1 MLFPGEKPQGYGKID
16 SNFFYRRIILPMTK
30 GCPQTRLA
38 MLWTNLASEPLLSLY
53 TLLPFILRKEYVAN
67 VFQLSIFLTL
77 RPVLSLLSFCWSAY
91 FKKGKSHLIANLV
104 SAFLL
109 TYLPFVFL
117 PWIENFSFF
126 LFAAASYQLFSK
138 AAIPSLIEIIK
149 CNIPKKPR
157 EDAFSL
163 YYLFGFIESGILG
176 LLFAYLLRSHIM
188 DWKTLFS
195 CASLLGLSSV
205 LFFRRIPT
213 IEEKK
218 VEQPNSIQPWK
229 ESFYL
234 LHKHKSFRYLQ
245 WIFMFGGSSLMLMG
259 PAFSSFYV
267 DTLSLSYTNMATA
280 RFVFMALGVAGSTFL
295 WKKGLRKCD
304 ILKLSLWVLIGMGI
318 FPIMLLFA
326 QIHIAFLYL
335 AFMLYGVA
343 QAGSHLI
350 WNLSG
355 TIFAGE
361 HDSSP
366 FTRANI
372 LLIGIR
378 GIVMPLLGGLLCQI
392 FGDVFVLALGGGLCL
407 MGLLFVT
414 KIAKIKVA
422 SLTHLQDF

>member
-1 MLFPGEKPQGYGKID
+1 
-16 SNFFYRRIILPMTK
+16 MTK

-38 MLWTNLASEPLLSLY
+38 MLWTNLASEPLVSLY

-67 VFQLSIFLTL
+67 IFQLSIFLTL

-91 FKKGKSHLIANLV
+91 FKKGKSPLIANLV
-104 SAFLL
+104 GAFLL

-126 LFAAASYQLFSK
+126 LFAAASYQLFSR
-138 AAIPSLIEIIK
+138 AAIPSLMEIIK

-163 YYLFGFIESGILG
+163 YYLFGFMESGILG
-176 LLFAYLLRSHIM
+176 LLFAYLLRFHIM

-195 CASLLGLSSV
+195 CASLIGLSSI
-205 LFFRRIPT
+205 LFFQRIP
-213 IEEKK
+213 IIKGKKMEKAS
-218 VEQPNSIQPWK
+218 SIKPWK

-234 LHKHKSFRYLQ
+234 LHEHKNFQYLQ
-245 WIFMFGGSSLMLMG
+245 WIFMFGGSALMLMG

-267 DTLSLSYTNMATA
+267 DTLSLSYTNMVIA

-295 WKKGLRKCD
+295 WKRGLGICD

-326 QIHIAFLYL
+326 QMHIIFLYL
-335 AFMLYGVA
+335 GFMLYGVA

-355 TIFAGE
+355 TIFAGDQ
-361 HDSSP
+361 DSSP

-372 LLIGIR
+372 LMIGIR
-378 GIVMPLLGGLLCQI
+378 GIVMPLLGGLLCQL
-392 FGDVFVLALGGGLCL
+392 FGCTFVLVLGGSICL
-407 MGLLFVT
+407 MGLLFVA
-414 KIAKIKVA
+414 KIAKIKVSTLA
-422 SLTHLQDF
+422 QLQSD

>member
-1 MLFPGEKPQGYGKID
+1 
-16 SNFFYRRIILPMTK
+16 MTK

-38 MLWTNLASEPLLSLY
+38 MLWTNLASEPLVSLY

-91 FKKGKSHLIANLV
+91 FKKGKIHLVANLV

-117 PWIENFSFF
+117 PWVDNFSFF
-126 LFAAASYQLFSK
+126 LFAAASYQLFSR

-149 CNIPKKPR
+149 RNIPKKPR

-163 YYLFGFIESGILG
+163 YYLFGFIESGVLG
-176 LLFAYLLRSHIM
+176 LLFAWILRSRIM
-188 DWKTLFS
+188 DWRMLFC
-195 CASLLGLSSV
+195 CASLIGLSSIL
-205 LFFRRIPT
+205 LFKRITVKEGKET
-213 IEEKK
+213 IE
-218 VEQPNSIQPWK
+218 VESVIKPWK

-234 LHKHKSFRYLQ
+234 LQKHKNFRYLQ
-245 WIFMFGGSSLMLMG
+245 WIFMFGGSALMLMG

-280 RFVFMALGVAGSTFL
+280 RFIFMALGVAGSTFL
-295 WKKGLRKCD
+295 WKRGLATCD

-326 QIHIAFLYL
+326 QLHIAFLYL
-335 AFMLYGVA
+335 GFMLYGIA

-355 TIFAGE
+355 TIFAGD

-372 LLIGIR
+372 LMIGIR
-378 GIVMPLLGGLLCQI
+378 GIVMPLLGGLLCQL
-392 FGDVFVLALGGGLCL
+392 FGSTFVLVLGGGVCL
-407 MGLLFVT
+407 IGLFFVG
-414 KIAKIKVA
+414 KIAKIKMTTLNQLR
-422 SLTHLQDF
+422 SD

>member
-1 MLFPGEKPQGYGKID
+1 
-16 SNFFYRRIILPMTK
+16 MTK

-38 MLWTNLASEPLLSLY
+38 MLWTNLASEPLVSLY
-53 TLLPFILRKEYVAN
+53 TFLPFILRKEYVAN

-77 RPVLSLLSFCWSAY
+77 RPVLSLLSFFWSAY
-91 FKKGKSHLIANLV
+91 FKKGKSYLVANLV

-109 TYLPFVFL
+109 TYVPFIFL
-117 PWIENFSFF
+117 PWVDNFSFF
-126 LFAAASYQLFSK
+126 LFAAASYQLFSR
-138 AAIPSLIEIIK
+138 AAIPSLMEIIK
-149 CNIPKKPR
+149 RNIPKKPR

-163 YYLFGFIESGILG
+163 YYLFGFIESGVLG
-176 LLFAYLLRSHIM
+176 LLFAWILRSHLM
-188 DWKTLFS
+188 DWKMLFS
-195 CASLLGLSSV
+195 CASLIGLSSIL
-205 LFFRRIPT
+205 LFKRI
-213 IEEKK
+213 
-218 VEQPNSIQPWK
+218 SIKDGKEFVDTPSSIKPWK

-234 LHKHKSFRYLQ
+234 LHKHKNFRYLQ
-245 WIFMFGGSSLMLMG
+245 WVFMFGGSALMLMG

-267 DTLSLSYTNMATA
+267 DTLSLSYTNMAAA
-280 RFVFMALGVAGSTFL
+280 RFIFMALGVAGSTFL
-295 WKKGLRKCD
+295 WKKGLAICD

-326 QIHIAFLYL
+326 QMHIAFLYL
-335 AFMLYGVA
+335 GFMLYGIA

-378 GIVMPLLGGLLCQI
+378 GIVMPLLGGLLCQL
-392 FGDVFVLALGGGLCL
+392 FGSTFVLVLGGGLCL
-407 MGLLFVT
+407 TGLFFVG

-422 SLTHLQDF
+422 ALIKLQSD

>member
-1 MLFPGEKPQGYGKID
+1 
-16 SNFFYRRIILPMTK
+16 MTK

-38 MLWTNLASEPLLSLY
+38 MLWTNLASEPLVGLY

-77 RPVLSLLSFCWSAY
+77 RPVLSLFSFFWSAS
-91 FKKGKSHLIANLV
+91 FKKGKSHLVANLV
-104 SAFLL
+104 TAFLL
-109 TYLPFVFL
+109 TYLPFIFL
-117 PWIENFSFF
+117 PWVDNFSFF
-126 LFAAASYQLFSK
+126 LFAAASYQLFSR
-138 AAIPSLIEIIK
+138 AAIPSLMEIIK

-163 YYLFGFIESGILG
+163 YYLFGFIESGVLG
-176 LLFAYLLRSHIM
+176 LLFAWILRSHFM
-188 DWKTLFS
+188 DWKMLFS
-195 CASLLGLSSV
+195 CASLIGLSSV
-205 LFFRRIPT
+205 LLFKRIPVKDGK
-213 IEEKK
+213 EF
-218 VEQPNSIQPWK
+218 VETHSSIKPWK

-234 LHKHKSFRYLQ
+234 LYKHRNFRYLQ
-245 WIFMFGGSSLMLMG
+245 WVFMFGGSALMLMG

-280 RFVFMALGVAGSTFL
+280 RFIFMALGVAGSTFL
-295 WKKGLRKCD
+295 WKKGLAVCD

-326 QIHIAFLYL
+326 QMHIAFLYL
-335 AFMLYGVA
+335 GFMLYGIA

-366 FTRANI
+366 FTRVNI

-378 GIVMPLLGGLLCQI
+378 GIVMPLLGGLLCQL
-392 FGDVFVLALGGGLCL
+392 FGSTFVLVLGGGVCL
-407 MGLLFVT
+407 TGLIFVG

-422 SLTHLQDF
+422 TFMKLQSD